1 MRVQAFVGIGSN
13 LEDRL
18 ANCRAALEGLGL
30 LPDTALTRVSPLF
43 ESEPQEGVEG
53 GLFLNAVAEI
63 ATSLPAPQLLSH
75 LREIEAALGRPAD
88 HLPGTAR
95 TLDLDLLLYGD
106 AVIRQADLTVPHPR
120 LAERRFVLAPLV
132 ALAPALRHPVLQ
144 VPMRELLR
152 RLGPE
157 APLLSSGVRA

>member
-13 LEDRL
+13 LGDRL
-18 ANCRAALEGLGL
+18 AHCRAALDRLAL
-30 LPDTALTRVSPLF
+30 LPGTALTRVSPVL

-63 ATSLPAPQLLSH
+63 ATSLPPRRLLGR
-75 LREIEAALGRPAD
+75 LQEIEVALGRAPD

-95 TLDLDLLLYGD
+95 TVDLDLLLYGD
-106 AVIRQADLTVPHPR
+106 AVIREPDLTIPHPR
-120 LAERRFVLAPLV
+120 MTERRFVLAPLV
-132 ALAPALRHPVLQ
+132 ALAPALRHPVLLAT
-144 VPMRELLR
+144 MAELLR

-157 APLLSSGVRA
+157 APLLTSRVHS